1 MNPKKSSILYKE
13 VAEELNVLESL
24 VGDMVEFYYKDLR
37 SQLSSLKHPR
47 INVEGLGQFVIKQKL
62 AEVYIS
68 KLTKMLPTH
77 DVSTFR
83 AYHNKKAMQ
92 EKLQLLN
99 DVSVK
104 IEQEKKRKAEFTKN
118 KNNESSTQSNL
129 GEQD

>member
-1 MNPKKSSILYKE
+1 MNPKKSNTLYKD
-13 VAEELNVLESL
+13 VSEEINVPETL
-24 VGDMVEFYYKDLR
+24 VGDIIEFYYKDLR
-37 SQLSSLKHPR
+37 SQLSSLKYPR

-62 AEVYIS
+62 VETYIS

-83 AYHNKKAMQ
+83 AYHNKKAME

-99 DVSVK
+99 DVTVK
-104 IEQEKKRKAEFTKN
+104 IEQEKKRKEEFIKN